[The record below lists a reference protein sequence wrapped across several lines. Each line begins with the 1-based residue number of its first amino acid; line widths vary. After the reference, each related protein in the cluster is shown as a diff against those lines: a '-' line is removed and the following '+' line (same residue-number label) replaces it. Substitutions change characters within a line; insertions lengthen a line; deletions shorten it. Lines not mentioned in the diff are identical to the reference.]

1 MEDPNRGDEEENKN
15 LPIYV
20 EKQAAEDF
28 SASTNPIERERED
41 YTFTLYCTVLERE
54 SDGERGECL
63 NMVR

>member
-28 SASTNPIERERED
+28 SASTNPRERERG
-41 YTFTLYCTVLERE
+41 LYVYVILHSFRERK
-54 SDGERGECL
+54 
-63 NMVR
+63 